1 MKTVKFFA
9 VAMLVMIASANVKA
23 QEFKASA
30 DVVSS
35 YVWRGTYQSSAAVQ
49 PTFDFTSGG
58 FSVGA
63 WASSSIAAG
72 LAGNFM
78 QEADLYAKYTFGFGL
93 SAGVTDY
100 YYTGNQFFDYSK
112 GGAHALELNLGYT
125 TGGLSLS
132 GNYLLNVNSD
142 LYFEAGYAFDK
153 VSVFVGAGNE
163 VYSTDG
169 KFSLINIGASTT
181 KEIKITDSFSIP
193 LKASII
199 LNPKSEQFFF
209 VAGITL

>member
-1 MKTVKFFA
+1 MKKMKVFA
-9 VAMLVMIASANVKA
+9 VAMVALMAASSAKA

-35 YVWRGTYQSSAAVQ
+35 YVWRGTFQSGVAVQ
-49 PTFDFTSGG
+49 PTFDFTTGG
-58 FSVGA
+58 FSIGA
-63 WASSSIAAG
+63 WGSTALSELSGS
-72 LAGNFM
+72 LM

-93 SAGVTDY
+93 SAGLTDY
-100 YYTGNQFFDYSK
+100 YYSGNPYFTGAS
-112 GGAHALELNLGYT
+112 HVLEANLGYSL
-125 TGGLSLS
+125 GNLSLS
-132 GNYLLNVNSD
+132 GNYLLNANND

-169 KFSLINIGASTT
+169 KFALLNIGASTT
-181 KEIKITDSFSIP
+181 KEIKITDTFSIP
-193 LKASII
+193 LKATAI
-199 LNPKSEQFFF
+199 LNPKTEQFFL

>member
-1 MKTVKFFA
+1 MKKMKIFA
-9 VAMLVMIASANVKA
+9 VAMVALMAASSAKA

-35 YVWRGTYQSSAAVQ
+35 YVWRGTFQSGVAVQ
-49 PTFDFTSGG
+49 PTFDFTTGG
-58 FSVGA
+58 FSIGA
-63 WASSSIAAG
+63 WGSTALSELSGS
-72 LAGNFM
+72 LM

-93 SAGVTDY
+93 SAGLTDY
-100 YYTGNQFFDYSK
+100 YYSGNHYFA
-112 GGAHALELNLGYT
+112 GASHVLEANLGYSL
-125 TGGLSLS
+125 GNLSLS
-132 GNYLLNVNSD
+132 GNYLLNANND

-169 KFSLINIGASTT
+169 KFALLNIGASTT
-181 KEIKITDSFSIP
+181 KEIKITDTFSIP
-193 LKASII
+193 LKASVI
-199 LNPKSEQFFF
+199 LNPKSEQFFL

>member
-1 MKTVKFFA
+1 MKVVKIFA
-9 VAMLVMIASANVKA
+9 VVMVALVVTSSVKA

-35 YVWRGTYQSSAAVQ
+35 YVWRGTFQSGVAVQ
-49 PTFDFTSGG
+49 PTFDFTTGG
-58 FSVGA
+58 FSIGA
-63 WASSSIAAG
+63 WGSTALSELSGS
-72 LAGNFM
+72 LL

-93 SAGVTDY
+93 SAGLTDY
-100 YYTGNQFFDYSK
+100 YYTGNQFFDYKK
-112 GGAHALELNLGYT
+112 GGSHSLELNLGYT
-125 TGGLSLS
+125 TGNFSLS
-132 GNYLLNVNSD
+132 GNYLLNVNND
-142 LYFEAGYAFDK
+142 MYFEAGYAFDK

-169 KFSLINIGASTT
+169 KFALLNIGASTT

-193 LKASII
+193 LKASVIV
-199 LNPKSEQFFF
+199 NPKSEQFFF

>member
-1 MKTVKFFA
+1 MKAVKIFA
-9 VAMLVMIASANVKA
+9 IAVLALVATTSVKA

-35 YVWRGTYQSSAAVQ
+35 YVWRGTFQSGVAVQ
-49 PTFDFTSGG
+49 PTFDFTTGG
-58 FSVGA
+58 FSIGA
-63 WASSSIAAG
+63 WGSTALSELSGS
-72 LAGNFM
+72 LM

-93 SAGVTDY
+93 SAGITDY
-100 YYTGNQFFDYSK
+100 YYTGNKFFDYKK

-125 TGGLSLS
+125 TGSLSLS

-142 LYFEAGYAFDK
+142 MYFEAGYAFDK

-169 KFSLINIGASTT
+169 KFALLNIGASTT
-181 KEIKITDSFSIP
+181 KEIKITDTFSIP
-193 LKASII
+193 LKASVIV
-199 LNPKSEQFFF
+199 NPKSEQLFF

>member
-9 VAMLVMIASANVKA
+9 VAMVALVAATSSVKA

-35 YVWRGTYQSSAAVQ
+35 YVWRGTFQSGVAVQ
-49 PTFDFTSGG
+49 PTFDFTTGG
-58 FSVGA
+58 FSIGA
-63 WASSSIAAG
+63 WGSTALSELSGS
-72 LAGNFM
+72 LM

-93 SAGVTDY
+93 SAGLTDY
-100 YYTGNQFFDYSK
+100 YYTGNTFFNYDK
-112 GGAHALELNLGYT
+112 GGSHALELNLGYT
-125 TGGLSLS
+125 AGSFSLS

-142 LYFEAGYAFDK
+142 MYFDAGYAFDK

-163 VYSTDG
+163 VYSADG
-169 KFSLINIGASTT
+169 KFALLNIGASTT
-181 KEIKITDSFSIP
+181 KELKITDTFSIP
-193 LKASII
+193 LKASVI

>member
-1 MKTVKFFA
+1 MKKMKVFA
-9 VAMLVMIASANVKA
+9 VAMVALMAASSAKA

-35 YVWRGTYQSSAAVQ
+35 YVWRGTFQSGVAVQ
-49 PTFDFTSGG
+49 PTFDFTTGG
-58 FSVGA
+58 FSIGA
-63 WASSSIAAG
+63 WGSTALSELSGS
-72 LAGNFM
+72 LM

-93 SAGVTDY
+93 SAGLTDY
-100 YYTGNQFFDYSK
+100 YYSGNPYFA
-112 GGAHALELNLGYT
+112 GASHVLEANLGYSL
-125 TGGLSLS
+125 GNLSLS
-132 GNYLLNVNSD
+132 GNYLLNANND

-169 KFSLINIGASTT
+169 KFALLNIGASTT
-181 KEIKITDSFSIP
+181 KEIKITDTFSIP
-193 LKASII
+193 LKASVI